1 MVINRRKI
9 YKQGWLPFS
18 FMNRRQVLAGLGGL
32 IGTCFSLESFAEE
45 PSSNTPKKLPNI
57 PILDMEGM
65 VRDYSRQGFPVLDV
79 PIKKGH
85 KYPAG
90 IGDYLKAI
98 NRPALLAFG
107 AYKCGPCLEDM
118 EDLNAM
124 YRDATISQR
133 VAIVGMNLAYY
144 FEPLKDAITNTKA
157 VLERKKVAY
166 PNFMILDSDFGFAFL
181 KLNGEAL
188 TMLPQNVLLNQNQ
201 EVVYIS
207 GSFYTFNSRGARFT
221 SKDKATLMERI
232 NQLQ

>member
-1 MVINRRKI
+1 
-9 YKQGWLPFS
+9 
-18 FMNRRQVLAGLGGL
+18 MNRRQVLAGLGGL
-32 IGTCFSLESFAEE
+32 IGTGFSLESLAEE
-45 PSSNTPKKLPNI
+45 PAPRKKLGNLL
-57 PILDMEGM
+57 ILDMEGR

-79 PIKKGH
+79 PIKKRH

-98 NRPALLAFG
+98 NKPALLAFG
-107 AYKCGPCLEDM
+107 AYQCGPCLEDM

-133 VAIVGMNLAYY
+133 VAIVGVNLAYY
-144 FEPLKDAITNTKA
+144 FEPLKDTITNTKA

-166 PNFMILDSDFGFAFL
+166 PNFMILDSDLGSAFS

-188 TMLPQNVLLNQNQ
+188 TILPQNVLVNQNQ

-207 GSFYTFNSRGARFT
+207 GSFYTVDSRGGRFT
-221 SKDKATLMERI
+221 SKDKLTLLEKI
-232 NQLQ
+232 KQLQ